1 MRSLMCVLFLV
12 IFCSKQGTSY
22 PVAPAA
28 PVWCCFDFIDF
39 QIPAKKIVS
48 AVETDSRCPIPA
60 IVVMTPRTQFCVKP
74 DEAWI
79 KNAML
84 EQLWK

>member
-12 IFCSKQGTSY
+12 IFCSKRS
-22 PVAPAA
+22 APAA

-39 QIPAKKIVS
+39 QIPSKRIVG
-48 AVETDSRCPIPA
+48 AVDTDSHCPNAA
-60 IVVMTPRTQFCVKP
+60 IVVMTPRNEFCVKA

-79 KNAML
+79 K
-84 EQLWK
+84 EEEEKQ